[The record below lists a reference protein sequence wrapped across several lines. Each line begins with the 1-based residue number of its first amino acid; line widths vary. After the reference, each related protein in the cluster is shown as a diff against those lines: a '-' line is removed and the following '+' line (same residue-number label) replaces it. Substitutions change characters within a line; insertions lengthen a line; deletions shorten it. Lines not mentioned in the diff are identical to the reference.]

1 MTYDD
6 TDKQI
11 SRERSYWACTVYGTS
26 CKGWHKNNVFKLVD
40 PARPYKESA
49 VELGQHTSERVNT
62 TKLKNRLLAHIE
74 NLKEHKDRKFPHLTF
89 D

>member
-1 MTYDD
+1 M
-6 TDKQI
+6 
-11 SRERSYWACTVYGTS
+11 
-26 CKGWHKNNVFKLVD
+26 FKLVD